1 LEAWKE
7 RSRRMERRNRLVRFA
22 IPLIVALLALV
33 AYEYGYDG
41 VRGEMA
47 ALRELQLAKT
57 KTLEKHISI
66 ISEKPTLEN
75 TLALLKEKRKADD
88 SKIIDAQTPALA
100 AATLVET
107 TKGIIT
113 GRGGSITSERVE
125 KPDDLGKFKVVNV
138 SVDMTL
144 PDTRALSDVI
154 YNIETRTPYIVI
166 KELDA
171 RVRNFREPRDLMIRL
186 RVAALTGGK

>member
-1 LEAWKE
+1 
-7 RSRRMERRNRLVRFA
+7 MEKRNRLLKLA
-22 IPLIVALLALV
+22 APLIVVLLALV
-33 AYEYGYDG
+33 AYEYGYEG
-41 VRGEMA
+41 VHGEMA
-47 ALRELQLAKT
+47 SLKEMQLAKT

-66 ISEKPTLEN
+66 ISERPALEN
-75 TLALLKEKRKADD
+75 RLAALKEKRKADD
-88 SKIIDAQTPALA
+88 SKIVDAQTPALA
-100 AATLVET
+100 AATLVDT
-107 TKGIIT
+107 TKSIIT

-154 YNIETRTPYIVI
+154 YNIETRTPYIII

-171 RVRNFREPRDLMIRL
+171 RVRNFREPRDLMVRL